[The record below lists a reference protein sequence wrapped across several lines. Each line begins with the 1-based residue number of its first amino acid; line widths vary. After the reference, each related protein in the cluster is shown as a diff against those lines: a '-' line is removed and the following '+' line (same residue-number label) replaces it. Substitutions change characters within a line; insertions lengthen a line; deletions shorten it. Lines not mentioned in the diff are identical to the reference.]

1 MDDISVDV
9 LEAVIAH
16 TADQEPRSNVRVL
29 LNGQRLL
36 TLAASI
42 YVECR
47 KVARELA
54 TIFSYQPPLGK
65 FFLLR
70 ALNIETSNLISSKLK
85 PVHVVCEVQHQVVL
99 FRVLFKKL
107 ALCH

>member
-42 YVECR
+42 NVECCE
-47 KVARELA
+47 VAGELA
-54 TIFSYQPPLGK
+54 TIFSYQTPLRE

-70 ALNIETSNLISSKLK
+70 ALNIETTNLVSSKLK
-85 PVHVVCEVQHQVVL
+85 PVHVVRKVQHQVIL
-99 FRVLFKKL
+99 FRVLFEKL
-107 ALCH
+107 